1 MRTLHGIGVVLVKG
15 AFVLIDHD
23 AVLVQSFEAVAV
35 ELLRKKPL
43 ARPERIGRIHE
54 DQIILVLRLANEAQS
69 IFEEEANARICKAR
83 RRLRQVLAAR
93 LDDHLVD
100 LHEVDALDAFVAQKL
115 AHRAAVAA
123 ADDEDALRLGID
135 AHRHMH
141 DHLMVDELVLLRQ
154 HHVAVDC
161 QKAPKLRRFEDIDAL
176 KVAPARVNLPID
188 LDGKARIL
196 RVLLRKPK
204 IHASVS
210 FITLS
215 RRISIS
221 SGPVSEQPF
230 FFA

>member
-1 MRTLHGIGVVLVKG
+1 
-15 AFVLIDHD
+15 
-23 AVLVQSFEAVAV
+23 
-35 ELLRKKPL
+35 
-43 ARPERIGRIHE
+43 
-54 DQIILVLRLANEAQS
+54 
-69 IFEEEANARICKAR
+69 
-83 RRLRQVLAAR
+83 
-93 LDDHLVD
+93 
-100 LHEVDALDAFVAQKL
+100 
-115 AHRAAVAA
+115 
-123 ADDEDALRLGID
+123 
-135 AHRHMH
+135 MH